1 MVSKI
6 LTASLNGMDALPV
19 TVEVDMAAGL
29 PGLTI
34 VGLPDAAVS
43 ESRER
48 IKAAIKNSGFPF
60 PLKKVVMNLA
70 PADVRKEGASFDLPL
85 ALGLLAASDAIQE
98 TDFLR
103 QACFVGEVSLTGELR
118 RINGAL
124 SIALMARQ
132 QGYQALVL
140 PEDNVLEA
148 SLVDGLEVFGL
159 SRLSELP
166 VFLTH
171 PYSFLKPVDRD
182 ALRRQALEASPA
194 VAIDMADIKGQ
205 ESAKRALEIA
215 AAGGHN
221 MLMVGPPGSGKSMMA
236 KAFAGILPP
245 LTFEEMLEVSRI
257 YSVAGQLTRDRGL
270 MLERPF
276 RSPHHTASMAGITG
290 GGSHPKP
297 GEITLAHRG
306 VLFLDEFV
314 EFPRNVLEVLRQPLE
329 DGVITISRAQ
339 QNMTF
344 PARFL
349 LLAAMNPCPC
359 GFLGDPARA
368 CVDSAQQVQRY
379 FGKLSGPLLDR
390 IDIHLE
396 APRLSEADLLQSS
409 GAHVRGETSAAIR
422 ERVNRARAIQARRF
436 EHAGIFCNAEMT
448 PAHIQS
454 YCPLDDASASLM
466 KRALQRMN
474 LSARAFD
481 RILRLARTI
490 ADLAEAPDVSSGHI
504 AEALQFRALDR
515 LYQAPKLTPP
525 PVTASS

>member
-1 MVSKI
+1 
-6 LTASLNGMDALPV
+6 
-19 TVEVDMAAGL
+19 
-29 PGLTI
+29 
-34 VGLPDAAVS
+34 
-43 ESRER
+43 
-48 IKAAIKNSGFPF
+48 
-60 PLKKVVMNLA
+60 MNLA

-297 GEITLAHRG
+297 GK
-306 VLFLDEFV
+306 
-314 EFPRNVLEVLRQPLE
+314 LRW
-329 DGVITISRAQ
+329 
-339 QNMTF
+339 
-344 PARFL
+344 
-349 LLAAMNPCPC
+349 
-359 GFLGDPARA
+359 
-368 CVDSAQQVQRY
+368 
-379 FGKLSGPLLDR
+379 R
-390 IDIHLE
+390 I
-396 APRLSEADLLQSS
+396 
-409 GAHVRGETSAAIR
+409 
-422 ERVNRARAIQARRF
+422 
-436 EHAGIFCNAEMT
+436 AECCF
-448 PAHIQS
+448 S
-454 YCPLDDASASLM
+454 
-466 KRALQRMN
+466 MN
-474 LSARAFD
+474 LWS
-481 RILRLARTI
+481 
-490 ADLAEAPDVSSGHI
+490 
-504 AEALQFRALDR
+504 FRAMCSKCCASR
-515 LYQAPKLTPP
+515 WK
-525 PVTASS
+525 TASSPSAARSRT